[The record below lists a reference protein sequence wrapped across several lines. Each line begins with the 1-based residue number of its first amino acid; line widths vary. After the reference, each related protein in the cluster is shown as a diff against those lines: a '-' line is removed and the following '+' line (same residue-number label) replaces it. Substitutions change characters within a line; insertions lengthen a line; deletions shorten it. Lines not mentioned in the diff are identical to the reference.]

1 MKKSLRIPAIALI
14 LSLFAVMAFGCS
26 SSITGEVK
34 EPASVS
40 GGGTTSGQTTGINNS
55 AEETTAPEKK
65 GIAIDE
71 AVLLDEADVK
81 ITAKSLDVNGVFGP
95 SIQLLI
101 ENNSDKSLTVQAR
114 NASVNGYMIE
124 TMMSSD
130 VAAGKKAND
139 ELTFMGS
146 DIETAGITT
155 IADMEFSFHIF
166 DSESWDTY
174 LDTDLIGKKTSA
186 AEGFTYEYDNS
197 GYGVYDDN
205 GVEIVVKGLS
215 DDSILGPSIV
225 VYISNTSEKNVC
237 VQACDVSINGFMVEP
252 IFSSEVVAGKHAIG
266 TITFLSTELEENE
279 ITAIEEAELSFYI
292 FDNDSWDGIADTDPI
307 TITFEN

>member
-26 SSITGEVK
+26 SSITDEVK

-55 AEETTAPEKK
+55 AEETPALEKK

-155 IADMEFSFHIF
+155 IF

-174 LDTDLIGKKTSA
+174 LDTDLIGIKTSA

-237 VQACDVSINGFMVEP
+237 VQACDVSINGFMVDP

-279 ITAIEEAELSFYI
+279 ITAIEEVELSFHI